1 LEFFARLLARF
12 SILGSESDMKITAF
26 TVLICLFAVI
36 SLVSL
41 LRRLRRDGLGFR
53 SALIWAVLWLSIAV
67 FSVFPDLLNELMEA
81 AGMENRLFFLL
92 VIAVLVL
99 SALVFNLT
107 SRIDRLSRDV
117 GLAVR
122 ELAIIAHRVAGLAA
136 EQRTVADEAP
146 ARSPPGEGSGPTD
159 TA

>member
-1 LEFFARLLARF
+1 
-12 SILGSESDMKITAF
+12 MKITAF

-41 LRRLRRDGLGFR
+41 LQRVRRDVLGFR

-81 AGMENRLFFLL
+81 AEMENRLFFLL

-107 SRIDRLSRDV
+107 SRVDRLSRDV
-117 GLAVR
+117 GLTVR
-122 ELAIIAHRVAGLAA
+122 ELAIATHRIAGLAA
-136 EQRTVADEAP
+136 ERRMIVDEAP
-146 ARSPPGEGSGPTD
+146 ALSPPGEGSGPTN
-159 TA
+159 TE

>member
-1 LEFFARLLARF
+1 
-12 SILGSESDMKITAF
+12 MKITAF

-41 LRRLRRDGLGFR
+41 LRRVRRDGLGFR

-81 AGMENRLFFLL
+81 AEMENRLFFLL

-107 SRIDRLSRDV
+107 SRVDRLSRDV
-117 GLAVR
+117 GLTVR
-122 ELAIIAHRVAGLAA
+122 EL
-136 EQRTVADEAP
+136 
-146 ARSPPGEGSGPTD
+146 
-159 TA
+159 